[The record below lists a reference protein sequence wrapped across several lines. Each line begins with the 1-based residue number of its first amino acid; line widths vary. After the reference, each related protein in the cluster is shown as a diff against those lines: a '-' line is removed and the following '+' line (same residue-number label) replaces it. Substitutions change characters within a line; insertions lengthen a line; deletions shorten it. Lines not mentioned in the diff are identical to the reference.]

1 MRIAPYLCSIVVLL
15 TACTTTSSSPPGSS
29 GSVAPTSVATSSS
42 PPTPAPGPRSVDVP
56 QPSDLVAGFGSLWAS
71 SGSSLWQISPEGH
84 VTDRIPNVFS
94 AKTSADGAQ
103 NLAVGLGSVWTVEP
117 RAVLRIDPSTGRVSA
132 RIATPRGCDEIAAG
146 AGAMFLGC
154 RDSRL
159 IRIDPAANQAGV
171 VSTVGVSPVGIGFGH
186 GSVWWINSSEAG
198 GVSRIDPASGSVQT
212 ADAPY
217 AAFVVPT
224 QDSIWFIDANARA
237 FSIDPNGMQS
247 TRPIKKGRVALGAT
261 SDKGSVLSNDGDL
274 VEFDAKG

>member
-1 MRIAPYLCSIVVLL
+1 
-15 TACTTTSSSPPGSS
+15 
-29 GSVAPTSVATSSS
+29 
-42 PPTPAPGPRSVDVP
+42 
-56 QPSDLVAGFGSLWAS
+56 
-71 SGSSLWQISPEGH
+71 
-84 VTDRIPNVFS
+84 
-94 AKTSADGAQ
+94 
-103 NLAVGLGSVWTVEP
+103 
-117 RAVLRIDPSTGRVSA
+117 
-132 RIATPRGCDEIAAG
+132 
-146 AGAMFLGC
+146 MFLGC

-261 SDKGSVLSNDGDL
+261 SDKGSVLINDGGL
-274 VEFDAKG
+274 VEFNAKTGTVTRRTHVSGTQDFQAIAGVAVLGSDIWLVDPKRQRIVAVGP